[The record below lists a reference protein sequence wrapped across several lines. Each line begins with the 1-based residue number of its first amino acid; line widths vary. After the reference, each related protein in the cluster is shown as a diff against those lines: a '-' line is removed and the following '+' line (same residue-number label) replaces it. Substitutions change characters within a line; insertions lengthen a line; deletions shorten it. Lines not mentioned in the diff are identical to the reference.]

1 MFVFDNKSLV
11 YFLSK
16 LKEIFATEKELEN
29 KVDKVTGKDLSTNN
43 FTNELL
49 NSIDYGLDDVE
60 FIQNNESTTISFYA
74 TSSEGIRRKIKDIS
88 LDI

>member
-1 MFVFDNKSLV
+1 M
-11 YFLSK
+11 
-16 LKEIFATEKELEN
+16 EN